1 MPDEDEIEVSV
12 KEDFRELVNKD
23 KMRGIVQ
30 QVLEIEKAP
39 SPCEMSIVFTDSETI
54 HRLNRDYRGI
64 DRSTDVLSFCM
75 ASGEEKETFPF
86 ILPPDDI
93 AHLGEV
99 IISYPQAAVQAA
111 AQELPI
117 DMELTVLLI
126 HGILHL
132 LGYDH
137 EDTADEVKM
146 QAREKLLLH
155 DTQVN

>member
-1 MPDEDEIEVSV
+1 MNMSDEIEISV

-23 KMRGIVQ
+23 KMRRIVRR
-30 QVLEIEKAP
+30 VLELEKSP

-64 DRSTDVLSFCM
+64 DSPTDVLSFCM
-75 ASGEEKETFPF
+75 ASGEGKEAIPF

-111 AQELPI
+111 AQRHPI
-117 DMELTVLLI
+117 DMELTLLLI

-137 EDTADEVKM
+137 EETTDEAKM
-146 QAREKLLLH
+146 QAKEKQLLN
-155 DTQVN
+155 DIKAK

>member
-1 MPDEDEIEVSV
+1 MPDEIEVSV

-23 KMRGIVQ
+23 KMQRIVQ
-30 QVLEIEKAP
+30 LVIELENAP

-64 DRSTDVLSFCM
+64 DHPTDVLSFCM
-75 ASGEEKETFPF
+75 ASGEEKDALSF

-99 IISYPQAAVQAA
+99 IISCPQAVEQAAVQ
-111 AQELPI
+111 EHPI

-137 EDTADEVKM
+137 EDTADEAKM
-146 QAREKLLLH
+146 QAREKQLMH
-155 DTQVN
+155 DINL